1 MRAFSYEA
9 PPTLEEAISRLG
21 RHARPLAGG
30 TDLLT
35 LMKADLYAPERL
47 VAVRPLLPRGITT
60 AADGTV
66 IGAATVLREVAASDV
81 IARRYAALAQAAETA
96 ASLQLR
102 NMATLGGN
110 LLQRPRCWY
119 FRNRHIPCW
128 LKGGADCP
136 AREGENRQHA
146 VFGGTRCVA
155 VHPSDLA
162 PALLA
167 FDAVLSVAGPL
178 GQRTMTLDELYR
190 LPEDTRRS
198 ETTLGENELIV
209 AIRLPLQDEAT
220 RSIYLKAMDRA
231 AFSFALAGVA
241 AVVRLADDNR
251 RIARAR
257 LVLSG
262 VAPIPWRAQ
271 AAEAILAGAEL
282 KPALFSIAA
291 DAALQGAMP
300 LRHNGWKIP
309 LLRSLIVRALER
321 LTAKHNQSRA

>member
-1 MRAFSYEA
+1 MRAFSYDA

-21 RHARPLAGG
+21 RNARPLAGG

-35 LMKADLYAPERL
+35 LMKPDLYAPERL
-47 VAVRPLLPRGITT
+47 VAVRPLLPRGVTT
-60 AADGTV
+60 AADGTT

-81 IARRYAALAQAAETA
+81 IARRYTALGEAAETA

-128 LKGGADCP
+128 LKGGEECP

-146 VFGGTRCVA
+146 VFGATRCVA

-178 GQRTMTLDELYR
+178 GRRTMTLDELYR
-190 LPEDTRRS
+190 LPEDTRRV
-198 ETTLGENELIV
+198 ETTLSENDLIV
-209 AIRLPLQDEAT
+209 AVRLPVQDEAT

-241 AVVRLADDNR
+241 AVVRLGDDNR

-271 AAEAILAGAEL
+271 AAEAILAGAEP
-282 KPALFSIAA
+282 KSALFSIAA
-291 DAALQGAMP
+291 DAALRGAMP
-300 LRHNGWKIP
+300 LRQNGWKVP

-321 LTAKHNQSRA
+321 LTAKQNLSRA